1 MEESNVRDIVRA
13 AIQEFTRS
21 EAARQEPA
29 YKAEL
34 IDERKRREQ
43 LEHRV
48 NQLAQ
53 EAQRSQAVAEQA
65 ERESI
70 VRAELQRLGVAKV
83 DLAFKAVKDDISRG
97 EDGRLVGK
105 GDQGEMPAKEYLKQF
120 VAENPELLPSR
131 IAGGSGATPQI
142 PLRSTWPSAVRGVA
156 FAAWAAAMPPASNSM
171 AVVAKHSLRMPRSY
185 CFAASS
191 PSQSSTLWPSAKV
204 MRRMK
209 PKFEPSL
216 A

>member
-1 MEESNVRDIVRA
+1 MDESNVRDIVRA
-13 AIQEFTRS
+13 AIQEFTNS

-43 LEHRV
+43 LEQRV

-83 DLAFKAVKDDISRG
+83 DLAFKAVKDEISRG
-97 EDGRLVGK
+97 EDGRLVAM
-105 GDQGEMPAKEYLKQF
+105 GDQGEIPAKEYLKQF

-131 IAGGSGATPQI
+131 IAGGSGA
-142 PLRSTWPSAVRGVA
+142 SASGRVA
-156 FAAWAAAMPPASNSM
+156 P
-171 AVVAKHSLRMPRSY
+171 
-185 CFAASS
+185 AASAGPDLDRLRPGMNPEELERIREEIS
-191 PSQSSTLWPSAKV
+191 RVAAQTLRGS
-204 MRRMK
+204 
-209 PKFEPSL
+209 
-216 A
+216 